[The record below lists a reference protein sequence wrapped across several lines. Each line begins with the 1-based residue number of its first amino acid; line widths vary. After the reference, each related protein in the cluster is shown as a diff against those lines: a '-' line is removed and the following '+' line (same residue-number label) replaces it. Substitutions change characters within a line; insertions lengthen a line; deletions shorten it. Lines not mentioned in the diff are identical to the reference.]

1 MLKRTLKPLIAAA
14 VAFTF
19 AGCAATSEELQG
31 IRTEL
36 SSLKGEVAAA
46 RADSAEAKA
55 AAQRAEQTAE
65 AARMQSMQT
74 EEKID
79 RMFTK
84 SMYK

>member
-1 MLKRTLKPLIAAA
+1 MFKRTLKPLAAAA

-19 AGCAATSEELQG
+19 AGCATTSEELKG
-31 IRTEL
+31 IHSEL
-36 SSLKGEVAAA
+36 SELKGEVAAA

-74 EEKID
+74 DEKIE
-79 RMFTK
+79 RMFQK